1 MKILQINC
9 VYGTGST
16 GRLTQAIHTRL
27 LAEGI
32 KSVVCCGRGP
42 RRTDPHVHKVCGE
55 LYAKAQHAEADLTG
69 LVYGGCVLST
79 ARLLHILRREA
90 PDIVHLQ
97 CINGYFVNIFR
108 LVRWLKRHSVPTLLT
123 LHAEFPYT
131 ANCGIAADCEKWRTG
146 CGSCP
151 QLRAQTG
158 SLLFDRTAAAWKRM
172 RDAFAGFSN
181 CTVVSVSPWLR
192 GRAEQAPVLAGLH
205 HVTIGNGVE
214 TAIFHP
220 VAAVDLRRR
229 YTSARRRLVLHVT
242 ASFSPE
248 QGSLKGGWYVL
259 ALAKRMP
266 DVTFAVVGNRD
277 PLQNVPD
284 NVLDIGRLEDQ
295 ALLAAWYSAADAAL
309 LTSRRETFSLVTAE
323 SLCCGT
329 PVVGFRAGGPESIA
343 PPSCCEFVEYGDL
356 DALEHA
362 LRSRLE
368 ATPDRAAIAADAA
381 ARFSM
386 ENMYRAYKAEYTA
399 LSLMVDKLESKEVKL
414 WKSRKHI

>member
-42 RRTDPHVHKVCGE
+42 RSTDPHIHKVCGE

-108 LVRWLKRHSVPTLLT
+108 LVRWLKRHRIPTLLT

-158 SLLFDRTAAAWKRM
+158 SLLLDRTAYAL
-172 RDAFAGFSN
+172 S
-181 CTVVSVSPWLR
+181 
-192 GRAEQAPVLAGLH
+192 
-205 HVTIGNGVE
+205 
-214 TAIFHP
+214 
-220 VAAVDLRRR
+220 
-229 YTSARRRLVLHVT
+229 VLHCI
-242 ASFSPE
+242 P
-248 QGSLKGGWYVL
+248 
-259 ALAKRMP
+259 
-266 DVTFAVVGNRD
+266 
-277 PLQNVPD
+277 
-284 NVLDIGRLEDQ
+284 
-295 ALLAAWYSAADAAL
+295 
-309 LTSRRETFSLVTAE
+309 
-323 SLCCGT
+323 
-329 PVVGFRAGGPESIA
+329 
-343 PPSCCEFVEYGDL
+343 
-356 DALEHA
+356 
-362 LRSRLE
+362 
-368 ATPDRAAIAADAA
+368 
-381 ARFSM
+381 
-386 ENMYRAYKAEYTA
+386 
-399 LSLMVDKLESKEVKL
+399 
-414 WKSRKHI
+414 

>member
-1 MKILQINC
+1 MKILQVNS

-32 KSVVCCGRGP
+32 GSVVCCGRGP
-42 RRTDPHVHKVCGE
+42 RSTDPHVHKVCGE

-108 LVRWLKRHSVPTLLT
+108 LVRWLKRHRIPTLLT

-146 CGSCP
+146 CGHCP

-158 SLLFDRTAAAWKRM
+158 SLLLDRTAYAWERM
-172 RDAFAGFSN
+172 RNAFAGFSN

-192 GRAEQAPVLAGLH
+192 SRAEQAPVLAGLH
-205 HVTIGNGVE
+205 QVTIENGVE
-214 TAIFHP
+214 TAVFHP
-220 VAAVDLRRR
+220 MDAADLRRR
-229 YTSARRRLVLHVT
+229 YISPERKLVLHVT

-248 QGSLKGGWYVL
+248 KGSLKGGWYVL

-277 PLQNVPD
+277 PLQGAPS

-295 ALLAAWYSAADAAL
+295 TMLAAWYSAADAAL

-343 PPSCCEFVEYGDL
+343 PPSFSSFVDHGDL

-362 LRSRLE
+362 LRSQLE
-368 ATPDRAAIAADAA
+368 AEPNRAAIAADAA
-381 ARFSM
+381 VRFSM
-386 ENMYRAYKAEYTA
+386 ENMYRAYRKEYET
-399 LSLMVDKLESKEVKL
+399 LSGNI
-414 WKSRKHI
+414 R

>member
-27 LAEGI
+27 LADGI
-32 KSVVCCGRGP
+32 ESVVCCGRGP
-42 RRTDPHVHKVCGE
+42 RSTDPHVHKVCGE

-108 LVRWLKRHSVPTLLT
+108 LVRWLKRHRIPTLLT

-146 CGSCP
+146 CGHCP

-192 GRAEQAPVLAGLH
+192 SRAEQSPVLAGLH

-214 TAIFHP
+214 TAVFHP
-220 VAAVDLRRR
+220 MDAADLRRR

-277 PLQNVPD
+277 PLQSVPD
-284 NVLDIGRLEDQ
+284 NVLDIGRLEDP
-295 ALLAAWYSAADAAL
+295 AMLAAWYSAADAAL
-309 LTSRRETFSLVTAE
+309 LTSHRETFSLVTAE

-343 PPSCCEFVEYGDL
+343 PSSCCEFVEYGDL

-399 LSLMVDKLESKEVKL
+399 LSLMADKLESKEVKL

>member
-1 MKILQINC
+1 M
-9 VYGTGST
+9 
-16 GRLTQAIHTRL
+16 
-27 LAEGI
+27 
-32 KSVVCCGRGP
+32 
-42 RRTDPHVHKVCGE
+42 
-55 LYAKAQHAEADLTG
+55 
-69 LVYGGCVLST
+69 
-79 ARLLHILRREA
+79 LHILRREA

>member
-16 GRLTQAIHTRL
+16 GRLTEAIHTRL

-42 RRTDPHVHKVCGE
+42 RSTDPHVHKVCGE

-108 LVRWLKRHSVPTLLT
+108 LVRWLKRHRIPTLLT

-214 TAIFHP
+214 TAVFHP
-220 VAAVDLRRR
+220 MDAADLRQR
-229 YTSARRRLVLHVT
+229 YISPGCRLVLHVT

-266 DVTFAVVGNRD
+266 DVTFAVVGNRE

-284 NVLDIGRLEDQ
+284 NVLDIGRLEDP
-295 ALLAAWYSAADAAL
+295 ALLAAWYCAADAAL

-399 LSLMVDKLESKEVKL
+399 LSLMADKLESKEVKL

>member
-27 LAEGI
+27 LADGI
-32 KSVVCCGRGP
+32 ESVVCYGRGA
-42 RRTDPHVHKVCGE
+42 RCSDPHVHKVCGE
-55 LYAKAQHAEADLTG
+55 LYAKAQHAEAALTG

-108 LVRWLKRHSVPTLLT
+108 LVRWLKRHNVPTLLT

-146 CGSCP
+146 CGHCP

-158 SLLFDRTAAAWKRM
+158 SLLLDRTTYAWERM
-172 RDAFAGFSN
+172 RNAFAGFSN

-192 GRAEQAPVLAGLH
+192 SRAEQAPVLAGLY
-205 HVTIGNGVE
+205 HVTVENGID
-214 TAIFHP
+214 TAVFHP
-220 VAAVDLRRR
+220 RDAADLRRR
-229 YTSARRRLVLHVT
+229 YISPERKLVLHVT
-242 ASFSPE
+242 ASFSSE
-248 QGSLKGGWYVL
+248 KGSLKGGWYVL

-277 PLQNVPD
+277 PLQD
-284 NVLDIGRLEDQ
+284 RLEDRTM
-295 ALLAAWYSAADAAL
+295 LASWYSAADAAL

-329 PVVGFRAGGPESIA
+329 AVVGFRAGGPESIA
-343 PPSCCEFVEYGDL
+343 PPSFSSFVEYGDL
-356 DALEHA
+356 DALEKA
-362 LRSRLE
+362 LRSQLE
-368 ATPDRAAIAADAA
+368 AKPNRAVIAADAA
-381 ARFSM
+381 VKFSM
-386 ENMYRAYKAEYTA
+386 ENMYRAYRKEYEV
-399 LSLMVDKLESKEVKL
+399 LSCN
-414 WKSRKHI
+414 SR

>member
-27 LAEGI
+27 LADGI
-32 KSVVCCGRGP
+32 GSVVCYGRGS
-42 RRTDPHVHKVCGE
+42 RSTDPHVHKVCGE
-55 LYAKAQHAEADLTG
+55 LYAKAQHAGADLTG

-79 ARLLHILRREA
+79 AYLLHILRREA

-97 CINGYFVNIFR
+97 CINGYFANIYR
-108 LVRWLKRHSVPTLLT
+108 LVRWLKRHRIPTLLT

-146 CGSCP
+146 CGHCP

-158 SLLFDRTAAAWKRM
+158 SLLLDRTAYAWKRM

-192 GRAEQAPVLAGLH
+192 SRAEQAPVLAGLH
-205 HVTIGNGVE
+205 QVTIENGIE

-220 VAAVDLRRR
+220 MDAADLRRR
-229 YTSARRRLVLHVT
+229 YISPEWKLVLHVT
-242 ASFSPE
+242 ASFSAE
-248 QGSLKGGWYVL
+248 KGSLKGGWYVF

-277 PLQNVPD
+277 PLQNAPD

-295 ALLAAWYSAADAAL
+295 TMLAAWYSAADAAL

-343 PPSCCEFVEYGDL
+343 PPSFSSFVEYGDL
-356 DALEHA
+356 DALERA
-362 LRSRLE
+362 LRSQFE
-368 ATPDRAAIAADAA
+368 AEPNRAAIAADAA

-386 ENMYRAYKAEYTA
+386 ENMYRAYRKEYNA
-399 LSLMVDKLESKEVKL
+399 LV
-414 WKSRKHI
+414 RKNKVGR